1 MCRELLGRRH
11 YGFNLFIQASVF
23 KSTLFLDPYRE
34 LGWRRLLCGLLG
46 LLEPPSDVRLVHL
59 DAALVEHPLVSL
71 MPLLRRFHFFLLS
84 FMVITFTLKVFL
96 VKSLDKKL
104 KLFFVFF
111 LEVGERVLAA
121 FEDVIQRFQL
131 VVLAFRG
138 RIGSLMVL
146 AACERMLLRL
156 LPIGSFYFFGLL
168 FYMKLYESSRYR
180 WVGACWCKE

>member
-1 MCRELLGRRH
+1 
-11 YGFNLFIQASVF
+11 
-23 KSTLFLDPYRE
+23 
-34 LGWRRLLCGLLG
+34 
-46 LLEPPSDVRLVHL
+46 
-59 DAALVEHPLVSL
+59 
-71 MPLLRRFHFFLLS
+71 
-84 FMVITFTLKVFL
+84 MVITFPLKVFL

-111 LEVGERVLAA
+111 LEMGERVLAA
-121 FEDVIQRFQL
+121 FEDVIQGFKF

-146 AACERMLLRL
+146 AACERMLVRL

-168 FYMKLYESSRYR
+168 FNMKLYGSSRYR